1 MNIRYSTHPEDSK
14 NFNTEKLRANYLIEG
29 LFEAGKSNFTYS
41 HYDRIIVGGI
51 TPTDSVIQI
60 TAGKELGVDFF
71 FERREAGIINIG
83 GSGSITLDGERI
95 NLDNKDALYIAKGT
109 KKVAFNSVDKDNPA
123 MFYMNS
129 CPAHKAFKSM
139 KISLQDA
146 KKVNLGDPQNLN
158 VRTINQYIHPDV
170 VESCQLIMGMTIL
183 KEGSVW
189 NTMPCHTH
197 DRRMEA
203 YMYFDMK
210 EDDRVFHLMGEPK
223 ETRHLVVANR
233 QAVISPSWSIHSG
246 VGTGSY
252 TFIWGMCGENM
263 TFDDMDFV
271 ETGKLL

>member
-29 LFEAGKSNFTYS
+29 LFEDGKSNFTYS
-41 HYDRIIVGGI
+41 HYDRIIVGAI

-95 NLDNKDALYIAKGT
+95 KLDNKDALYIAKGT